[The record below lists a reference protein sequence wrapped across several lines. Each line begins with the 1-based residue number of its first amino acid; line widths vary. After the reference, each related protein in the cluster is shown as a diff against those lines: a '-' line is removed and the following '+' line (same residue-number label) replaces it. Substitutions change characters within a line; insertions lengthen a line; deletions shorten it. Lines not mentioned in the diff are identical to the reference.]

1 MQLISIKVCSA
12 LLLGFLSLT
21 QVVSVPVRATLV
33 GDSPFSESNPASP
46 DMNTTTPRSLSVYGR
61 SGRPDLH
68 HQSKKVQAT
77 VEFVKFDSKVTPT
90 IPPKDPGSS
99 CQTPPAQ
106 AASRASGVL
115 PPTQGTLTALR
126 VVLRNL
132 MVVYYPPEQ
141 KPPEIELAVK
151 GPQPELQDLQCEV
164 SFSDPNGI
172 IPNEKVY
179 QVIMKASWLS
189 KPGLPD
195 GGMTGLS
202 GLVLSN
208 TNAVLRFTDGIGR
221 FSMGSEALRKN
232 SFKLDRF
239 A

>member
-21 QVVSVPVRATLV
+21 QVVSAPVRATSV

-46 DMNTTTPRSLSVYGR
+46 DMNTTTPRSLFIYAR
-61 SGRPDLH
+61 SPRPDLH
-68 HQSKKVQAT
+68 RRSKKVQAT
-77 VEFVKFDSKVTPT
+77 VEFVKFDSNVTPT
-90 IPPKDPGSS
+90 I
-99 CQTPPAQ
+99 
-106 AASRASGVL
+106 

-172 IPNEKVY
+172 IPNKKVY
-179 QVIMKASWLS
+179 QVSMSAPWLS

-221 FSMGSEALRKN
+221 FSMGSVALRKN